1 VSGLI
6 DTHCHLDLIEAQVK
20 DVLAGARQAG
30 VDAVITVGISVPS
43 SVQAVASAHSHP
55 EVYATVGL
63 HPHDARLWS
72 DKTADELGR
81 LARDERVVA
90 VGECGLD
97 YYRDL
102 SPRDLQRRAFVGQ
115 IELARRVGKALVVHV
130 REAADEALAL
140 LGEHAGGLTVV
151 LHCFS
156 QPQALDECLRRG
168 YYISFAGNVTYKS
181 AAELR
186 AAARRVPDDRLLL
199 ETDAPFLAPVP
210 FRGKDN
216 LPERVVHTAALI
228 AEVRGQDGRQMAVS
242 TTNNARR
249 AFGLPA

>member
-1 VSGLI
+1 MSGLI
-6 DTHCHLDLIEAQVK
+6 DTHCHLDLIEGPVQA
-20 DVLAGARQAG
+20 VLDGAHEAG
-30 VDAVITVGISVPS
+30 VDELITVGIGVPS
-43 SVQAVASAHSHP
+43 SVQAVVLAHAHP

-63 HPHDARLWS
+63 HPHEAHLWS
-72 DKTADELGR
+72 DTTADELER

-102 SPRDLQRRAFVGQ
+102 SPREDQRRAFVGQ
-115 IELARRVGKALVVHV
+115 IELARRVGKALVAHV

-156 QPQALDECLRRG
+156 QPQDLDECLSRG
-168 YYISFAGNVTYKS
+168 YYISFAGNVTYKN
-181 AAELR
+181 AGDLR
-186 AAARRVPDDRLLL
+186 VAARRVPDDKLLL
-199 ETDAPFLAPVP
+199 ETDAPFLSPVP
-210 FRGKDN
+210 FRGKVN
-216 LPERVVHTAALI
+216 LPERVVHTAALV
-228 AEVRGQDGRQMAVS
+228 AEVRGEDGRQLAVS